1 MSTCNYTTQISGSE
15 CIGDSLTKINT
26 NFSNLDESLCT
37 LNTNFINL
45 TSTIPSTTFKN
56 KFFRATEIYPT
67 TYTNTDLKLTQL
79 YDNTYNVT
87 ANGTVLS
94 DISATNIW
102 RNLNNVQNSYSF
114 ASLSSVT
121 VSSVDAQKN
130 TKYVLLSSG
139 TYHIQAASSLQYS
152 NSHCLNLLKFNP
164 LSGNYTSIAE
174 GSLVYSDNSITSGVS
189 GGPSTSFVEGRFTFT
204 EATGV
209 ILFDVISSPYTTQ
222 VGALGFTNGSGGV
235 PSWLT
240 SYMPNNVTSWINI
253 YCLD

>member
-15 CIGDSLTKINT
+15 CIGDSLTKINS
-26 NFSNLDESLCT
+26 NFSNLDSSLCN

-45 TSTIPSTTFKN
+45 TSTIPSVTFKN

-67 TYTNTDLKLTQL
+67 TYTNTDLLLSQL
-79 YDNTYNVT
+79 YNNSYNVT
-87 ANGTVLS
+87 SNGTVLT

-114 ASLSSVT
+114 ASLSSVSI
-121 VSSVDAQKN
+121 SSIAAQNN
-130 TKYVLLSSG
+130 TKYVLLSAG
-139 TYHIQAASSLQYS
+139 TYHIQAASTLQYS
-152 NSHCLNLLKFNP
+152 NSHCVNLLKFNP
-164 LSGNYTSIAE
+164 LSGNYTAIAE
-174 GSLVYSDNSITSGVS
+174 GSLAYSDSSITSGVS

-209 ILFDVISSPYTTQ
+209 ILFNVISSPYTTQ
-222 VGALGFTNGSGGV
+222 VGSLGFTNGSGGI

-240 SYMPNNVTSWINI
+240 SYMPSNVTSWINI

>member
-67 TYTNTDLKLTQL
+67 AYTNTDLKLTQL

-102 RNLNNVQNSYSF
+102 RNLNNVQHSYSF
-114 ASLSSVT
+114 ASLSSL
-121 VSSVDAQKN
+121 SSTAPQEN
-130 TKYVLLSSG
+130 NNKYVLLSSG

-174 GSLVYSDNSITSGVS
+174 GSLAYSDNSITSGVS

-209 ILFDVISSPYTTQ
+209 ILFNVISAPYTTQ